1 MSKVCNPGSIANRGG
16 SKPHGGFPTPSVG
29 AKRTTKASTPGDKG
43 WQGGPPTAGFTVRAK
58 GKKTGGKVTAPTD
71 TFQHLGRFATGKPVT
86 MSRPPKAVPPITN
99 R

>member
-1 MSKVCNPGSIANRGG
+1 MKHTGLKHTV
-16 SKPHGGFPTPSVG
+16 
-29 AKRTTKASTPGDKG
+29 KAPTPGDKG
-43 WQGGPPTAGFTVRAK
+43 WQGGPPPAGFSKRAARK
-58 GKKTGGKVTAPTD
+58 GKAVAAPSN